1 MRIALD
7 AMGSDRAPAIE
18 VEGAIEALRSLDQEF
33 QIVFVG
39 DRPRIEA
46 ELRRYPDVPLERVEI
61 VHAPQRIEMDESPV
75 QAIRRKPNSSI
86 VMGLTLHKQGEVDAF
101 VSAGSTGAILAGSL
115 VILRPLEGVD
125 RPPVGAVL
133 PTSKGQTLMLDAGAN
148 IETRPQQ
155 LLQFAHLGSIYVQTL
170 LGIERP
176 RVGLLNIGEEPGKG
190 GEQVQQTYQLLA
202 ASDLNFVGNIE
213 GRDII
218 GHQCD
223 VLVCDGFVGNVLLKF
238 YESSAAF
245 ILHLLQEEVR
255 EAQVDLDL
263 SRIFKILDYTEYGG
277 APLLGIN
284 GVVIICHGGS
294 PPKAVTNAIRI
305 AAQGV
310 EQEMTSR
317 IRTRIQQLHAS
328 RSGR

>member
-1 MRIALD
+1 
-7 AMGSDRAPAIE
+7 
-18 VEGAIEALRSLDQEF
+18 
-33 QIVFVG
+33 
-39 DRPRIEA
+39 
-46 ELRRYPDVPLERVEI
+46 VEI